1 MSRRSVA
8 VFVFIVRTMVRK
20 QNLESLSFLT
30 RALERAN
37 VCLRQNLKCLLGR
50 SAGRGVGLGLEWSG
64 APSRVRAC
72 TYVRTHAHCAPV
84 AEQAARRC
92 WAGYL
97 PRQRGREG
105 PTRAL
110 HSTPLQARVGGWVT
124 TDATTTPEGDK
135 RGYAR
140 AEPEPGPGALGN
152 GTVHTTPQC
161 GRLSE
166 AAAAPHSMHVSGGG
180 RPRPIASVPV
190 GAGVQPAHGA
200 RRTPRQHCSRLAGHC
215 CCVCAATTT

>member
-1 MSRRSVA
+1 V
-8 VFVFIVRTMVRK
+8 
-20 QNLESLSFLT
+20 
-30 RALERAN
+30 
-37 VCLRQNLKCLLGR
+37 
-50 SAGRGVGLGLEWSG
+50 
-64 APSRVRAC
+64 
-72 TYVRTHAHCAPV
+72 YVRTHARALCPCRGTGS
-84 AEQAARRC
+84 AALLGWVSPSSA
-92 WAGYL
+92 WA
-97 PRQRGREG
+97 G